1 MPAVMERTVS
11 VDRALAQ
18 RAERKLH
25 RYGWSVD
32 DALTRALTA
41 ILVVKGRPDEA
52 FRFPADPEGDADLSF
67 DDVEDAISY
76 LHAHV

>member
-18 RAERKLH
+18 RAERKLR

-32 DALTRALTA
+32 DAFTRALTA
-41 ILVVKGRPDEA
+41 ILVTKGRPDEA
-52 FRFPADPEGDADLSF
+52 FRYSADPEGDQDVAF